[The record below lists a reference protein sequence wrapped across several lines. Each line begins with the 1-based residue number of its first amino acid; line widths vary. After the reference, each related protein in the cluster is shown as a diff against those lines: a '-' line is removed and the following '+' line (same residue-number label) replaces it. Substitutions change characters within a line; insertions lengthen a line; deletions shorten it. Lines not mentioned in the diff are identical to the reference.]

1 MNILLENSRTH
12 YSKKSQIFFHD
23 IYLFYL
29 VKSKSKAASNL
40 WADTDEED
48 NAENETDDYKDGNE
62 QKESQKNFTIL
73 AVESHVYED
82 PDTFPMLQ
90 NILERNEF
98 KILQVKDAILTE
110 DDIKFLTSGVK
121 MSEEQMD
128 EIVQKLLEVNCKLL
142 MLRAEEGEKVS
153 GIFSSNCAYIY
164 TYIYTN
170 NFVFLMIIHD

>member
-1 MNILLENSRTH
+1 M
-12 YSKKSQIFFHD
+12 YVFQDKCKSYFIST
-23 IYLFYL
+23 LFS
-29 VKSKSKAASNL
+29 VKSKSKAANNL

-48 NAENETDDYKDGNE
+48 NAENETDDYTNGHE

-73 AVESHVYED
+73 ALESHVYED

-98 KILQVKDAILTE
+98 KILQVKDATLTE

-142 MLRAEEGEKVS
+142 MLRAEEGEKV
-153 GIFSSNCAYIY
+153 GGFFFREIMRKGLFRK
-164 TYIYTN
+164 
-170 NFVFLMIIHD
+170 IHTI